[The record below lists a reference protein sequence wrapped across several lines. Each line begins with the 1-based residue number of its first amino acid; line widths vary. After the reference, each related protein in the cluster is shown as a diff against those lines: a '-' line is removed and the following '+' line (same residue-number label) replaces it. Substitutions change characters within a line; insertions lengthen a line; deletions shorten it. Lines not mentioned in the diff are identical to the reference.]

1 MHLHNIFTFFASA
14 ALVVTMLLLF
24 FVGGELTIA
33 QNAVETAAQIGAHT
47 SAISGGNMAD
57 IQQAVVSALTQE
69 GMPTTW
75 NGQNLINISSNIQSA
90 SQSPTISVTV
100 QYTMPTVVTNIGG
113 LVGDP
118 NGMPGSFPLQATE
131 SYTNDTFFGG

>member
-1 MHLHNIFTFFASA
+1 MHNIFTFFASA
-14 ALVVTMLLLF
+14 ALVVTVLLLF
-24 FVGGELTIA
+24 FVVAELTTA
-33 QNAVETAAQIGAHT
+33 QTSVETAAQVGAHT

-57 IQQAVVSALTQE
+57 IQQAVLSTLTQE
-69 GMPTTW
+69 GLPTTW
-75 NGQNLINISSNIQSA
+75 NGQSLINVSSNIQSA

-100 QYTMPTVVTNIGG
+100 QYKMPTVITNIGG

-118 NGMPGSFPLQATE
+118 NGMPGSFPIQATE